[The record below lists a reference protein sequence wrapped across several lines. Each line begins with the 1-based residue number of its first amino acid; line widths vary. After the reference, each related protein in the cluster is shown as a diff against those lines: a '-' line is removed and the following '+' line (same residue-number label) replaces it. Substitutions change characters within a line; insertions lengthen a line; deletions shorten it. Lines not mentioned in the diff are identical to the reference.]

1 MAAMAEPVLRPILS
15 AADWAT
21 QKSHIRRD
29 MEALMNVD
37 PSTLTREQ
45 KAANARKY
53 AQLIALLP
61 FDPITG
67 TIADAVAFEATRYDI
82 NHADVVFWR
91 KAAAHMLNYGGLVSE
106 FIPGVGPLLDIP
118 IYEIN
123 SRLLETD
130 STQ

>member
-1 MAAMAEPVLRPILS
+1 MSLLQRSRAGKEFG
-15 AADWAT
+15 AT
-21 QKSHIRRD
+21 H
-29 MEALMNVD
+29 
-37 PSTLTREQ
+37 
-45 KAANARKY
+45 ARKY
-53 AQLIALLP
+53 AQLIDILP

-67 TIADAVAFEATRYDI
+67 NIADAVALEATRYDI
-82 NHADVVFWR
+82 NNADVAFWK